1 MNFNAELY
9 KFFAYKKANF
19 LNILD
24 IFTFNFKHSN
34 ITANFYEKKV
44 LYVRNSRLYRQK

>member
-34 ITANFYEKKV
+34 ITANFLLKGLICAE
-44 LYVRNSRLYRQK
+44 